1 MNKYNTLEYSVIFYN
16 QRNKELANVK
26 YSIVF
31 FPVSGNRE
39 TFTDVTN
46 EKGRTKPILLTQ
58 NGRLHIFVEGHETIF
73 SPRKIIKPVLA
84 TGDSVV
90 EIKETKLEQNLKFI
104 TKQQYELKQQASKK
118 NLEEIKQRASE
129 SKVKTG
135 GFFNYSQIAPPI
147 SPLSTFKKN
156 LDENLNLSYE
166 EYKKRN
172 TYLIKKTKYL
182 KLKTYT
188 MYRFVDS

>member
-90 EIKETKLEQNLKFI
+90 EIKETKLEQNLK
-104 TKQQYELKQQASKK
+104 TRHKQYTHMVQ
-118 NLEEIKQRASE
+118 LEVQL
-129 SKVKTG
+129 
-135 GFFNYSQIAPPI
+135 Y
-147 SPLSTFKKN
+147 
-156 LDENLNLSYE
+156 
-166 EYKKRN
+166 
-172 TYLIKKTKYL
+172 
-182 KLKTYT
+182 
-188 MYRFVDS
+188 